1 MDLHNL
7 EGPSLDKDQFDEYQ
21 EFVKNEQPYDRRAS
35 QDFFAAESERMERE
49 LEELQKKRNAKH
61 KRQKKFS
68 CFNAQTSKTIE

>member
-49 LEELQKKRNAKH
+49 LE
-61 KRQKKFS
+61 
-68 CFNAQTSKTIE
+68 

>member
-35 QDFFAAESERMERE
+35 
-49 LEELQKKRNAKH
+49 
-61 KRQKKFS
+61 
-68 CFNAQTSKTIE
+68 